1 MKILVRTSHFFLP
14 SIDVGVQ
21 EFWSLVRVNLPEA
34 STSFCDGVTAS
45 ASSPEWLVQEI
56 IGAFS
61 RCGAAVE
68 LMRIKEER
76 IHFPLPKPA
85 DE

>member
-1 MKILVRTSHFFLP
+1 
-14 SIDVGVQ
+14 
-21 EFWSLVRVNLPEA
+21 
-34 STSFCDGVTAS
+34 
-45 ASSPEWLVQEI
+45 VQEI

-61 RCGAAVE
+61 NRGAAVE
-68 LMRIKEER
+68 LMKIKEER